1 MGGLLDWSTES
12 DGAVAEERSLE
23 ASVSSSPSSS
33 SCPGR
38 GVIRSE
44 CLEKAE
50 EVMRGLIDRIQP
62 NSASE
67 ERRAAVIDYIQR
79 LIRRCLGCEV
89 FPFGSVPL
97 KTYLPDGDIDLTAF
111 GGMNAEETLAHN
123 VFAVLEREDQN
134 EDAEFLVKDVQLI
147 WAEVKLVKCIIQ
159 NIVVDISFNQIGGL
173 CTLCFLEQIDRVIGK
188 DHLFKRSIILIK
200 AWCYYESR
208 ILGAHHGLISTY
220 ALETLVLYVFHLF
233 HASLDAPLAVL
244 HKFLDYYSKF
254 DWDKYCVSLSG
265 PVLIASLP
273 EFVVETP
280 ENDGRELLLGKDFL
294 KECVEK
300 FSVPSNGYGPHGRI
314 FAPKHLNIVDP
325 LKENNN
331 LGRSVSKGSFFRI
344 RSAFSFGVRKLEKV
358 LCDPD
363 MDIANELG
371 EIFSNTL
378 DRHGSGRRPDVQDI
392 ISEYDNLKLSDED
405 IAASTSLKEEPQN
418 HEQVVLSVTLS
429 EPDTLGSGVSLSDHI
444 PGEEAY
450 DVAESQSSA
459 ASNSSQ
465 PSKVMESS
473 SQMSKMHHI
482 SPPFSSH
489 LSAET
494 RVHCNGFVDMEHA
507 EYCVPEIT
515 VSGAVPFST
524 DGCSRE
530 NSVGGG
536 REVLH
541 TTITRNCNSISSPR
555 SCSSEDNYLG
565 YPGAWALQ
573 GTGVSNSL
581 ADLTGD
587 FDSHLRSLCY
597 GRWCHEYAWG
607 VQMSH
612 TAPPFIPQYQVDKSW
627 DVVRR
632 SLQHKRE
639 VFSKVNR
646 NGVPTRPTY
655 YPVNAPP
662 PMSSSPFGV
671 EEMSKSRGTGTY
683 FPNTNHY
690 YRDRNSLGRGR
701 NQAATR
707 SPRGNGRLKAERDFV
722 ERSTELTQPQ
732 FKSITLDPLSSS
744 SPGSISSDAN
754 DSPQLSENAAEFCPS
769 GQNTSITPDNVTSD
783 WGSGNGIDWPQP
795 VKDVNQE
802 RIPIRSY
809 RLKDEGDFPPL
820 S

>member
-1 MGGLLDWSTES
+1 
-12 DGAVAEERSLE
+12 
-23 ASVSSSPSSS
+23 
-33 SCPGR
+33 
-38 GVIRSE
+38 
-44 CLEKAE
+44 
-50 EVMRGLIDRIQP
+50 MRGLIDRIQP

-67 ERRAAVIDYIQR
+67 VRRAAVIDYIQR

-111 GGMNAEETLAHN
+111 GGINAEDTLAHN
-123 VFAVLEREDQN
+123 VFAVLESEDQN
-134 EDAEFLVKDVQLI
+134 EEAEFLVKDVQLI

-188 DHLFKRSIILIK
+188 DHLFKRSIILVK

-220 ALETLVLYVFHLF
+220 ALETLVLYIFHLF

-244 HKFLDYYSKF
+244 HRFLDYYSKF

-280 ENDGRELLLGKDFL
+280 ENDGRELLLSNELL

-300 FSVPSNGYGPHGRI
+300 FSVPSNGYGPHGRT
-314 FAPKHLNIVDP
+314 FVPKHLNIVDP
-325 LKENNN
+325 LKETNN

-363 MDIANELG
+363 MDIANELR

-392 ISEYDNLKLSDED
+392 ISEYDNLKLSDEE
-405 IAASTSLKEEPQN
+405 IVRSTSLKEGPQN
-418 HEQVVLSVTLS
+418 CEQVVLSETLS
-429 EPDTLGSGVSLSDHI
+429 EPDTLGSAVSLSDHI
-444 PGEEAY
+444 PREETNDA
-450 DVAESQSSA
+450 VKSQSPA
-459 ASNSSQ
+459 PSNSSQ
-465 PSKVMESS
+465 PSKVLESS
-473 SQMSKMHHI
+473 SQMSKVHHI
-482 SPPFSSH
+482 SHPFSSH
-489 LSAET
+489 SLAET
-494 RVHCNGFVDMEHA
+494 RDRRNGVVDMEHA
-507 EYCVPEIT
+507 ECCVPEAI
-515 VSGAVPFST
+515 VSGEVLFST
-524 DGCSRE
+524 EGCSRE
-530 NSVGGG
+530 NHIGSG
-536 REVLH
+536 REVLPS
-541 TTITRNCNSISSPR
+541 TRTRNSNSISSPR
-555 SCSSEDNYLG
+555 SWFSEDTYLG
-565 YPGAWALQ
+565 YPSAWAPL
-573 GTGVSNSL
+573 GTGVPNPL
-581 ADLTGD
+581 ADLRGD
-587 FDSHLRSLCY
+587 FDSQLSSLCY
-597 GRWCHEYAWG
+597 GRWCYEFAWG

-612 TAPPFIPQYQVDKSW
+612 TAPPFIPQYQVEKSW

-639 VFSKVNR
+639 VFPKVNH

-655 YPVNAPP
+655 YPVNSR
-662 PMSSSPFGV
+662 PMSSVPFVV
-671 EEMSKSRGTGTY
+671 EETSKPRGTGTY

-690 YRDRNSLGRGR
+690 RDRNSSGRGR
-701 NQAATR
+701 NQTATR
-707 SPRGNGRLKAERDFV
+707 SPRGNGRLKTETDFV
-722 ERSTELTQPQ
+722 ERSTELPQPQ
-732 FKSITLDPLSSS
+732 FKSIPLDPLSSS

-754 DSPQLSENAAEFCPS
+754 GSSQLSENAAEFCPS
-769 GQNTSITPDNVTSD
+769 GQNTSATLDNVTDD
-783 WGSGNGIDWPQP
+783 WGSGNGIVWPQP

-802 RIPIRSY
+802 RIPLQSY
-809 RLKDEGDFPPL
+809 HLKDEGDFPPL